1 MMGLFF
7 LSIFFITLHN
17 IKKKIMLAPFNLQ
30 KWIDD
35 NRDLLK
41 PPVSNKNLYVE
52 AGDFIVMIVGGP
64 NARKDYHFNE
74 SEELFYQLEGDITV
88 RIQENGKAKDIQIKE
103 GDIFLLPPNVPHS
116 PMRGKNTVGLVIE
129 RVRKGTELTDGL
141 MWFCD
146 ECNHKLHEYRFELKD
161 IEHDFL
167 SRFREFY
174 ASEELRTC
182 DNCSHVMEVDER
194 FI

>member
-1 MMGLFF
+1 
-7 LSIFFITLHN
+7 
-17 IKKKIMLAPFNLQ
+17 MLAPFNLQ

-41 PPVSNKNLYVE
+41 PPVGNKNLYVQ

-64 NARKDYHFNE
+64 NARKDYHYNE

-88 RIQENGKAKDIQIKE
+88 KVQENGKARDIIIKE
-103 GDIFLLPPNVPHS
+103 GDIFLLPGNIPHS
-116 PMRGKNTVGLVIE
+116 PIRGENTVGLVIE
-129 RVRKGTELTDGL
+129 KVRQGTDMIDGL

-146 ECNHKLHEYRFELKD
+146 ECNHKLHEYKFPLVD
-161 IEHDFL
+161 IEDDFL
-167 SRFREFY
+167 YRFRSFY

-182 DNCSHVMEVDER
+182 DNCNHVMEVDER